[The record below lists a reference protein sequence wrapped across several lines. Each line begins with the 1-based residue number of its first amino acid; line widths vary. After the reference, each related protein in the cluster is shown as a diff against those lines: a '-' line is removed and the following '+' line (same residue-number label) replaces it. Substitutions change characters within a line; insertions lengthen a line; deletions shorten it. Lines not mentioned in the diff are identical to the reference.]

1 MVKYRLIQGVSV
13 TYSELVLLQKYLS
26 QYTTIQK
33 AKRIGENTILLRF
46 DRDYEFGFMMTRGES
61 TVYRSTQNP
70 FLQNYNAPF
79 DNALES
85 LITHS
90 KIRSIEIVAND
101 RVLRFNLESKSSY
114 KSKNIA
120 LQFEFTGRHTNVIL
134 LDENEQIIEALR
146 HIDASKSFRVVRPGV
161 TLLPLKQREQK
172 ETQSDH
178 DIEKI
183 VDQNYRDLTQ
193 KKIDATKQ
201 NLTAEVERKLKKV
214 LKRLDALPNEEKLEE
229 EIEKYTL
236 YGGITLAN
244 LHAIQPFDK
253 VLKTL
258 DYEGNEITIELP
270 SDTPKNRIPDHF
282 YLLAKKRKNRA
293 KHIYLERENLESKID
308 FLNRLKTMI
317 ATASDMQEL
326 STFIPHKTA
335 QKKEKNRNEDGEVFW
350 VQGYK
355 IIVGKNQ
362 NENKKLLALAKAND
376 IWMHIQGI
384 PSAHVII
391 KTDKQSIPNE
401 VLMRSAR
408 LCVDFSTK
416 NAGEYTVDYT
426 KRKFVKPQEGSN
438 VFYTNYESIRV
449 TKEGI
454 EIRS

>member
-1 MVKYRLIQGVSV
+1 M
-13 TYSELVLLQKYLS
+13 TYSELILLQKYLS
-26 QYTTIQK
+26 QYTIIQK

-46 DRDYEFGFMMTRGES
+46 DRGYEFGFMMTRGES
-61 TVYRSTQNP
+61 TVYRSTQKP

-90 KIRSIEIVAND
+90 EIRSIEIIAND

-146 HIDASKSFRVVRPGV
+146 HIDASKSFRIVRPGV

-172 ETQSDH
+172 ETQNDH

-183 VDQNYRDLTQ
+183 LDQNYRNLTQ
-193 KKIDATKQ
+193 KKIDTTKQ
-201 NLTAEVERKLKKV
+201 TLNTNIDKKLKKIEKH
-214 LKRLDALPNEEKLEE
+214 LYALPNEEALQEE
-229 EIEKYTL
+229 AKRYAL
-236 YGGITLAN
+236 YGELVLAHLHMIKPYDKN
-244 LHAIQPFDK
+244 LF
-253 VLKTL
+253 TL
-258 DYEGNEITIELP
+258 DYDGNEMMIELP
-270 SDTPKNRIPDHF
+270 SDTPKNRMPDHF
-282 YLLAKKRKNRA
+282 FMLSKKRKNRA
-293 KHIYLERENLESKID
+293 KHIHIEKENLTAKISFLKKLKMMIEDAKDMES
-308 FLNRLKTMI
+308 
-317 ATASDMQEL
+317 L
-326 STFIPHKTA
+326 SAFIPQKTTL
-335 QKKEKNRNEDGEVFW
+335 KKTKNKNEEGEVFW
-350 VQGYK
+350 IQNYK
-355 IIVGKNQ
+355 VLIGKNQ
-362 NENKKLLALAKAND
+362 NENKKLLSLAKAND

-401 VLMRSAR
+401 VLIQSAK

-416 NAGEYTVDYT
+416 NAGEYIVDYT

-438 VFYTNYESIRV
+438 VFYTNYESILI
-449 TKEGI
+449 TKAGA